1 MDDTRFDIIDEPS
14 GIYTVE
20 VRERGKPLHV
30 VDGFDTR
37 EEAEAWI
44 KAQQHAIEDLE
55 GPAS

>member
-1 MDDTRFDIIDEPS
+1 MNETRFEIIDEPA

-20 VRERGKPLHV
+20 VHEPGKPLHV

-44 KAQQHAIEDLE
+44 KAQRRALEDLS
-55 GPAS
+55 GP